1 MSAHILIAGASGAVG
16 ARAVVAL
23 LSDPRVAVVTAVGRR
38 PLDIEHPKLRVVVV
52 DRLDAAAIAAAV
64 PARVDAAICALGT
77 TRRQAGSKAAFRA
90 VDLDAVVAFAQA
102 AHSRGATRCVLVTAM
117 DADAASWNFY
127 LKTKGEAEDAVAALP
142 FRSVHLLRPSILDD
156 EGARLVRRE
165 HRPVEQAVLA
175 MMRAATGVIGAT
187 HRRAP
192 IRVDVV
198 GRAAA
203 RLALDDDDPG
213 RHVHESD
220 ALHRIGAS
228 SEPRVGP
235 DSPG

>member
-16 ARAVVAL
+16 ARALVAL
-23 LSDPRVAVVTAVGRR
+23 LADPRVAVVTAVGRS
-38 PLDIEHPKLRVVVV
+38 PLGVEHPKLRTVVV
-52 DRLDAAAIAAAV
+52 DPLDAAAIAAAV
-64 PARVDAAICALGT
+64 PSTVDAAICALGT

-90 VDLDAVVAFAQA
+90 IDLDAVIAVAKA
-102 AHSRGATRCVLVTAM
+102 AHSRGASRCVLVTAM
-117 DADAASWNFY
+117 DADASSWNFY
-127 LKTKGEAEDAVAALP
+127 LKTKGEAEDAVAAVP
-142 FRSVHLLRPSILDD
+142 FRSVHLLRPSVLDD
-156 EGARLVRRE
+156 EGARAARHE

-175 MMRAATGVIGAT
+175 VMKAATGLIGAT

-203 RLALDDDDPG
+203 RLALDLDDPG

-220 ALHRIGAS
+220 ALHRIGAF
-228 SEPRVGP
+228 SEPRVRP
-235 DSPG
+235 ESPG